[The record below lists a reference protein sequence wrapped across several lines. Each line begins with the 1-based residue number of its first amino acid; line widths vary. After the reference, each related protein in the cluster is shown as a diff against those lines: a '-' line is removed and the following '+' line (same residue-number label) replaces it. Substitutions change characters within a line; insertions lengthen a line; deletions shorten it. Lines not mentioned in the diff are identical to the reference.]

1 MPVLNYALV
10 RKVAMIPSGFPPLAL
25 VSSLIAFLE
34 VEEANLCCLAED
46 ENMSAVMDMVA
57 EPLKSTLLR
66 VTITAEILA
75 VAGGVKTLNI
85 VPVWGMPSRRD
96 FYKADSSWLVYDFFN
111 NAILDQLPL
120 RLDSN
125 VMSLSNQQGVFL
137 VQEWYKVLNGQL
149 LSSHYAS
156 WSPAEGLVVPVPFK
170 WQRRKDLRGT
180 QLSNA
185 IVENWIPVGMLHGDS
200 ETGLSM
206 AGLFPDVLQE
216 LQSNLN
222 FTTSLTLVE
231 DLEYGTKRENGTWTG
246 AVGLLQDGAINIT
259 TTGLTISLDRS
270 LAIDFT
276 IPVLEDGSTLIVR

>member
-57 EPLKSTLLR
+57 EPLKDILVKVA
-66 VTITAEILA
+66 VTEEIQE
-75 VAGGVKTLNI
+75 VADGVKTLKI
-85 VPVWGMPSRRD
+85 VPVWGVPSRRE
-96 FYKADSSWLVYDFFN
+96 FYKADSSWLVYDFLDST
-111 NAILDQLPL
+111 ILDQLPL

-270 LAIDFT
+270 FAIDFT
-276 IPVLEDGSTLIVR
+276 TPVLEDGSTLIVR

>member
-1 MPVLNYALV
+1 
-10 RKVAMIPSGFPPLAL
+10 MIPSGFPPLAL

-46 ENMSAVMDMVA
+46 ENMSAVMDMVT
-57 EPLKSTLLR
+57 ELLKSTLLR

-75 VAGGVKTLNI
+75 VADGVKTLKI
-85 VPVWGMPSRRD
+85 VPVWGMPSRTE
-96 FYKADSSWLVYDFFN
+96 FYKADSNWLVYDFLDST
-111 NAILDQLPL
+111 ILDQLPL

-137 VQEWYKVLNGQL
+137 VQEWYKVLDGQL
-149 LSSHYAS
+149 LSSHFAS
-156 WSPAEGLVVPVPFK
+156 WSPVKGLVVPVPFK

-180 QLSNA
+180 QLTNA

-270 LAIDFT
+270 FAIDFT